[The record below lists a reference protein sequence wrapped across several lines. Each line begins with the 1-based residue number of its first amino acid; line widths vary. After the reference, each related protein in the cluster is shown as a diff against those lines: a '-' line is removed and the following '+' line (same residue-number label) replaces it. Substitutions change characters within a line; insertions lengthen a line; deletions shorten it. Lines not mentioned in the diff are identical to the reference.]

1 MKFLQPAPLL
11 NFVVRRLGETM
22 PTADPRLY
30 ADERGVWREQT
41 PGHPSGIEWNE
52 VYRVSGHKLDG
63 VTEVY
68 TCVVLDFEYG
78 EFIEFY
84 EPWPGFNQVVAAIT
98 QRLPGIDLDWFQKVT
113 QLGVAD
119 PPIDVWRRQS

>member
-1 MKFLQPAPLL
+1 MA
-11 NFVVRRLGETM
+11 T
-22 PTADPRLY
+22 TDPRLF
-30 ADERGVWREQT
+30 ADERGVWSERT
-41 PGHPSGIEWNE
+41 PGHRSGIEWNE

-78 EFIEFY
+78 EFIEFC
-84 EPWPGFNQVVAAIT
+84 EQWPGFNQVVAAIT
-98 QRLPGIDLDWFQKVT
+98 HRLPGIDPDWFQRVT

-119 PPIDVWRRQS
+119 PPIDVWRRQI

>member
-1 MKFLQPAPLL
+1 
-11 NFVVRRLGETM
+11 M
-22 PTADPRLY
+22 PTGDLRLF

-41 PGHPSGIEWNE
+41 PGRPSGIEWNE
-52 VYRVSGHKLDG
+52 VYRVSGHKIDG

-84 EPWPGFNQVVAAIT
+84 EQWPGFNQVIAAIT
-98 QRLPGIDLDWFQKVT
+98 QRLPGIDPDWFQKIT
-113 QLGVAD
+113 YLGVAD
-119 PPIDVWRRQS
+119 PPIDVWRRQT